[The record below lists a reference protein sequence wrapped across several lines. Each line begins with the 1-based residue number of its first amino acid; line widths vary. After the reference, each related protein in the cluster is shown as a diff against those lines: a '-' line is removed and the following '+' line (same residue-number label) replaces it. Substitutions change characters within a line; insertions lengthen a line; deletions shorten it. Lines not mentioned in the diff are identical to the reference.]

1 MIFRRLFIL
10 GIVSSLA
17 VSAWPRVVINEIL
30 YHAADS
36 DLEYIELL
44 NTSSEAVDLSNW
56 IIQDDQD
63 DQDDHRFAIP
73 AGIILPPGEYL
84 VIANDPV
91 LFQQAYGFAPDVSGI
106 PFRFSNSGDA
116 VRLFDSKDAL
126 QESVPYDDHQPWPET
141 ADGLGASLERRNSLL
156 PAPWP
161 ESWAP
166 STNQGTPGQAN
177 TADTDT
183 LSPLILDV
191 EHSPKIPQPF
201 QEITVTARVSDG
213 DGQIESVQFYYGWN
227 RGTQY
232 LAVAMNDDGLLGD
245 ATPGDG
251 LYTARVEGARASSL
265 FRFYIQATDN
275 DGHQSQVPSSGMEEP
290 YMTVVEEAQPV
301 EEVPYLR
308 VVMRPEVQEKFLE
321 RYRTDDYFPAT
332 FYEDDTVYY
341 AVQIRHRGRSRSAN
355 GRFKIRFPY
364 NQLYR
369 GEIRRLN
376 LNGDDAGSLIK
387 EQLSYQL
394 YQDAGLPNLESEIVR
409 LSINGSQARGTPYRS
424 AVENPDGQFLKR
436 KKYFANDDGNL
447 YKTTLDGTPR
457 NKAVWRYAGDD
468 PALYQDC
475 YLKQTNEEEAD
486 YSDIIAFCQ
495 TLSEAETWDPGYVD
509 RVYSV
514 LNVDDFLRWM
524 AVSAV
529 CAHWDSPYTDHGHN
543 YILYNNPGTHQFH
556 VLAWDLN
563 GTFNYSSNHE
573 DLNYRK
579 HYTHIR
585 STKFP
590 AINKILNHPR
600 FGAPYYREIDNLL
613 QTLFTREEMG
623 RRIETVRRKMRLST
637 SSMSSYTTFVNQ
649 RIKDLSIWINRD
661 QGAAFLSKPTYQ
673 ARVGYPYQ
681 YRAVAVDY
689 RKGQR
694 MRYQLDPAPGWLRI
708 DPDKGILE
716 GVPDQPGRFGI
727 VLTAQSES
735 GVILT
740 QPYTLQ
746 VTDSRPRLLLTFN
759 EASGKA
765 ADLSEFGHQATF
777 AGNTKRVEG
786 RLGRA
791 VYFDGD
797 GDYVRVPHA
806 DSLSLSGSITVEMW
820 IRPDSTSTNQVILS
834 KGDAD
839 QFNYL
844 MMLGYGPFSG
854 DSSEPCFLPHR
865 FDIENRVYYGRKEIE
880 ARLKGKIWA
889 HIAGTYDSGRE
900 RANVYVNNQRIVDS
914 ASRTLMPENT
924 RDLLIGLNS
933 GGFKGALDDVKI
945 LPFAKEAFAAGL
957 CLSQVD
963 ISGISP
969 AQDRIALSLSPLR
982 TDSINTGE
990 YCVFFV
996 NINQWLPLPDGILQ
1010 PGQSVSWWL
1019 DELGLHIPLPDN
1031 ETAALYPLFSLGEPR
1046 AETLLDQVTWGDAG
1060 ASATDPGVQAGVW
1073 LPGQSVPIPFSG
1085 PASCALKNFA
1095 DNDEMDQDWQAAP
1108 PQLSGPVITS
1118 LRIDNG
1124 ADATGQREVRLQIAC
1139 EGNPREMR
1147 ISDSS
1152 VFAPD
1157 WDAFQNEADW
1167 VLPDGNGT
1175 KTIFVQVRDA
1185 DRNRSAVTSETI
1197 RLEANTA
1204 VEDWRAH
1211 R

>member
-1 MIFRRLFIL
+1 MIRRFIFSSGILF
-10 GIVSSLA
+10 SLA
-17 VSAWPRVVINEIL
+17 VTVWPRVVINEIL

-44 NTSSEAVDLSNW
+44 NTSSAAVDLSNW

-63 DQDDHRFAIP
+63 DQDDHRFALP
-73 AGIILPPGEYL
+73 AGTTLPPGEYL

-126 QESVPYDDHQPWPET
+126 QESVPYDDHQPWPEA

-156 PAPWP
+156 PAPLP
-161 ESWAP
+161 GSWAP
-166 STNQGTPGQAN
+166 STKQGTPGQGNSAYSN
-177 TADTDT
+177 T
-183 LSPLILDV
+183 LPPLILNVD
-191 EHSPKIPQPF
+191 HSPKLPRSF
-201 QEITVTARVSDG
+201 QEITVTARISDV

-251 LYTARVEGARASSL
+251 IYTARVEGARASSL

-275 DGHQSQVPSSGMEEP
+275 DGNQSQVPPSGMEEP
-290 YMTVVEEAQPV
+290 SMTVVEEAQPA
-301 EEVPYLR
+301 EDAPYLR
-308 VVMRPEVQEKFLE
+308 VVMRPEVQEQFLE

-332 FYEDDTVYY
+332 FYDGDTVYY

-376 LNGDDAGSLIK
+376 LNGDDTGSLIK

-447 YKTTLDGTPR
+447 YKTTLDGTPQ
-457 NKAVWRYAGDD
+457 NKAVWHYAGDD

-486 YSDIIAFCQ
+486 YRDIIAFCK
-495 TLSEAETWDPGYVD
+495 TLSEAEPWEPDYVD
-509 RVYSV
+509 QVHSV

-524 AVSAV
+524 AVSAL

-543 YILYNNPGTHQFH
+543 YILYNNPATRQFH
-556 VLAWDLN
+556 ILAWDLN
-563 GTFNYSSNHE
+563 GTFNYSSNHD

-590 AINKILNHPR
+590 AINKILNHPL
-600 FGAPYYREIDNLL
+600 FGAQYYREIDTLL
-613 QTLFTREEMG
+613 QTLFTREEMN
-623 RRIETVRRKMRLST
+623 RRIEEVRRKMRLST
-637 SSMSSYTTFVNQ
+637 NAMSSYTTFVNQ
-649 RIKDLSIWINRD
+649 RIKDLSLWINRD
-661 QGAAFLSKPTYQ
+661 QGAVFLSKPTYQ
-673 ARVGYPYQ
+673 ARVGQPYL
-681 YRAVAVDY
+681 YRAAAVDY
-689 RKGQR
+689 RKGQK
-694 MRYQLDPAPGWLRI
+694 MRYQLDAAPAWLRG
-708 DPDKGILE
+708 DPDKGVLE
-716 GVPDQPGRFGI
+716 GIPDQPGRFDV
-727 VLTAQSES
+727 VLRAQSSS
-735 GVILT
+735 GVTLT

-765 ADLSEFGHQATF
+765 VDLSEFGHQATF

-797 GDYVRVPHA
+797 GDYARVPHA
-806 DSLSLSGSITVEMW
+806 DSLSFTGSITVEMW
-820 IRPDSTSTNQVILS
+820 IRPDSTSNNQVILS
-834 KGDAD
+834 KGDAN

-844 MMLGYGPFSG
+844 LMLGYGPFSG

-880 ARLKGKIWA
+880 AHLKGKIWA

-914 ASRTLMPENT
+914 ASRTRMPENT
-924 RDLLIGLNS
+924 QDLLISLSS
-933 GGFKGALDDVKI
+933 GGFKGAVDDVKI

-996 NINQWLPLPDGILQ
+996 NVNQWLPLPDGILQ

-1019 DELGLHIPLPDN
+1019 DDLGLTEPLPLN

-1046 AETLLDQVTWGDAG
+1046 AETILDQVTWGETG
-1060 ASATDPGVQAGVW
+1060 ASANDPGVQAGVW
-1073 LPGQSVPIPFSG
+1073 LVEKSVPVSSSG
-1085 PASCALKNFA
+1085 PATCALRDFA
-1095 DNDEMDQDWQAAP
+1095 DNDEMDQDWETL
-1108 PQLSGPVITS
+1108 PQQLEGPVISS
-1118 LRIDNG
+1118 LRIENG
-1124 ADATGQREVRLQIAC
+1124 ADATARREVKIQIAC
-1139 EGNPREMR
+1139 QGNPREMR
-1147 ISDSS
+1147 ISDSP
-1152 VFAPD
+1152 VFSQD
-1157 WDAFQNEADW
+1157 WTAFQGETVW
-1167 VLPDGNGT
+1167 TLPEGDGI
-1175 KTIFVQVRDA
+1175 KKLHVQVRDA
-1185 DRNRSAVTSETI
+1185 NRNRSAIVSETI
-1197 RLEANTA
+1197 RLETNTA
-1204 VEDWRAH
+1204 VEDWREH